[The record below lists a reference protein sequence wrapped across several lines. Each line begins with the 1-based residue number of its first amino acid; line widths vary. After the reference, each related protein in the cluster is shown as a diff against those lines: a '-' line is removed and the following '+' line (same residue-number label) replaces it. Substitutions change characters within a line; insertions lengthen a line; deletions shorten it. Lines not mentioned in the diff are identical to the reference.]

1 MTTSAPLSTS
11 LGLVAALIGGAFL
24 ANLILGRWTHG
35 QELGW
40 VTGLGAAM
48 FFAAL
53 AIVLALPGL
62 IRQVGGRRL
71 PLIALSLG
79 ALEVLACAA
88 LWLRAAG

>member
-1 MTTSAPLSTS
+1 MTKSSPLSTS
-11 LGLVAALIGGAFL
+11 IGLAAALIGGALL

-53 AIVLALPGL
+53 AVVLALPGL
-62 IRQVGGRRL
+62 ILRAGNRRV
-71 PLIALSLG
+71 PLIAPNPGTKLQFE
-79 ALEVLACAA
+79 AL
-88 LWLRAAG
+88 

>member
-1 MTTSAPLSTS
+1 MTKLSPLSAPL
-11 LGLVAALIGGAFL
+11 GIAAALVGGSLL
-24 ANLILGRWTHG
+24 ANLILGRWAHG

-62 IRQVGGRRL
+62 IRRAGSRRL
-71 PLIALSLG
+71 ALIALSIG
-79 ALEVLACAA
+79 ALESLVCLS
-88 LWLRAAG
+88 LWLRAVG

>member
-1 MTTSAPLSTS
+1 MTKSSPLSTS
-11 LGLVAALIGGAFL
+11 IGLAAALIGGALL

-53 AIVLALPGL
+53 AVVLALPGL
-62 IRQVGGRRL
+62 ILRAGNRRV

-79 ALEVLACAA
+79 ALEVLACVA